1 MGLLDRTL
9 DAAKQVLSGSQTSD
23 LGQSLVDM
31 LGTQLGGVQG
41 LAQMF
46 EEKGLAGV
54 MASWVGTGA
63 NQTISADQLAEVLGP
78 ERIAQLAAKV
88 GISPDRA
95 QQVLAQL
102 VPSLIDHLTPNGQIP
117 QGGDL
122 IQSGLA
128 ALKKLIG

>member
-1 MGLLDRTL
+1 MAPLDQVL
-9 DAAKQVLSGSQTSD
+9 DAASHALSGSQTSD

-31 LGTQLGGVQG
+31 LGTQMGGVPG

-46 EEKGLAGV
+46 EEKGLGGV
-54 MASWVGTGA
+54 VASWIGTGA
-63 NQTISADQLAEVLGP
+63 NQSISADQLASVLGP
-78 ERIAQLAAKV
+78 ERIAQLAEKV

-95 QQVLAQL
+95 QQVVAQL
-102 VPSLIDHLTPNGQIP
+102 LPNLIDHLTPNGQMP